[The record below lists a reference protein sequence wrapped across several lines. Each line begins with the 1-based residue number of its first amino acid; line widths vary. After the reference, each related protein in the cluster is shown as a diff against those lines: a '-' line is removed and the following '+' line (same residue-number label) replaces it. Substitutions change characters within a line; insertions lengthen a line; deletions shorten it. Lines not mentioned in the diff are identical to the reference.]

1 MNPLNKMLTTLNV
14 LSITLINYYPF
25 ISTQLNKPSTV
36 LGAQVSPI
44 EFKVETDDAKLRK
57 TENSWSIAITS
68 NQLLAPSTANQFKLS
83 PAYTFIDSDTY
94 QYQLSIKPQNDGIFR
109 IDLTSIRGETTQLYA
124 YSELTASGAQM
135 VTLDDQT
142 DGCYTEPQINL
153 LIANI
158 TPSSCISKE
167 TTASMDLVTVIIDE
181 KEHRIHKIVQPDLVA
196 MLKAAYER
204 GIRLDINS
212 AYRDYETQQK
222 LINRMDSSVGV
233 ERTEELV
240 AKPGHSEHHLGTA
253 IDFTS
258 PEVGT
263 EQTPTFGD
271 TNAYRWLIENAW
283 KYGFALSY
291 PANNSHITGYTFEP
305 WHWRYIGKEH
315 ASILKAHPELTLTQ
329 YLIMV
334 ENSYILN

>member
-1 MNPLNKMLTTLNV
+1 MNPLNKMLITLNV
-14 LSITLINYYPF
+14 LSITFINYYPF
-25 ISTQLNKPSTV
+25 LSTQLNKPLTV
-36 LGAQVSPI
+36 LGAQTSPI
-44 EFKVETDDAKLRK
+44 AFKVETEDAKLK
-57 TENSWSIAITS
+57 KNENSWSIAITS
-68 NQLLAPSTANQFKLS
+68 NQLLASSTTDQFKLS
-83 PAYTFIDSDTY
+83 PAYAFIDSDTY
-94 QYQLSIKPQNDGIFR
+94 QYQLSIKPQSDGIFR

-124 YSELTASGAQM
+124 YSKLSASGAQIAI
-135 VTLDDQT
+135 LDEQT
-142 DGCYTEPQINL
+142 EGCYTEPQINL

-158 TPSSCISKE
+158 TPTKCISKE
-167 TTASMDLVTVIIDE
+167 TTATMDLVTLIIDE
-181 KEHRIHKIVQPDLVA
+181 KEHKINKIVQSDLVA
-196 MLKAAYER
+196 MLQAAYER

-222 LINRMDSSVGV
+222 LINRMDSTVGV

-271 TNAYRWLIENAW
+271 TNAYKWLIENAW
-283 KYGFALSY
+283 EYGFALSY
-291 PANNSHITGYTFEP
+291 PDNNSNITGYTFEP

-329 YLIMV
+329 YLTMV